1 MYKRFNKG
9 RVSVV
14 RGRHSRRHCYHLFHL
29 FSFSFSKVHRHLLS
43 SEALMAYSLP
53 VRRANKKKT
62 KPKMK
67 PGREG
72 YLGYADG
79 EVFQKIL
86 GMIGLNFHMPVFLE
100 SLGGS
105 CFYIPKN
112 FISPI
117 IIIFMIILSSVY
129 TLQGSLL
136 QIFALQ
142 VSPLT
147 CPLSKCFSL
156 QNVFPNSTISCDPW
170 SSLTRLTEWNRFQS
184 RTILPLGGNA
194 WAWKE
199 AESSKGPR
207 VLSEGFTLA
216 WCGCTFPW
224 LFGPP

>member
-1 MYKRFNKG
+1 MLFTSMYKRFNKG

-62 KPKMK
+62 KPKTK

-79 EVFQKIL
+79 EVFQKIS

-105 CFYIPKN
+105 CFYIPKK

-129 TLQGSLL
+129 TLSKGLFSKYL
-136 QIFALQ
+136 
-142 VSPLT
+142 
-147 CPLSKCFSL
+147 LSKCLLSRVRSPNAFRFKMSL
-156 QNVFPNSTISCDPW
+156 RIRQFHVV
-170 SSLTRLTEWNRFQS
+170 
-184 RTILPLGGNA
+184 LG
-194 WAWKE
+194 
-199 AESSKGPR
+199 PH
-207 VLSEGFTLA
+207 
-216 WCGCTFPW
+216 
-224 LFGPP
+224 